1 MNKPIVAFLLCLIST
16 LSGFSQNIV
25 VPEVIRWD
33 STVYSAGRTLL
44 YNDSSL
50 VFAGVD
56 YALGRFLSE
65 MDDSMKILN
74 RQSFSTDHSLD
85 GGAFMNGMY
94 YLGGTQPVNSPVNA
108 LAMTIIQPNG
118 FPVTKG
124 RSNFESVMTFAEG
137 LITTQDSGAVVFG
150 KGQNNQG
157 ERMVNLSKF
166 DKGAHSAWEKN
177 FSPSSSCYAQD
188 VLETNSTS
196 LFVTG
201 KASGFGSTFRGAFLL
216 KLNSEGDSLW
226 VQKYSVPGSEGR
238 KLFQADEDH
247 LLLAGT
253 TIFESTPNFTKFT
266 PYLAKVDTFGNL
278 LWEYSYDWMIED
290 SIVNSFTFDDAI
302 QTSDGGVLFVSTFRL
317 YKNPLTGEFPYLYK
331 VGPDGQYQWHKLVIP
346 PSGENG
352 SDARVIELENGNY
365 GMVMTAQSNFPT
377 FLFTRIALLSG
388 DGTFTDLE
396 SLPEMI
402 RLTISPNPTLD
413 LAEVVWHQEKTGES
427 EVRLLDM
434 QGKLI
439 RSVHMMQPEGKA
451 KAKISLADVSSGV
464 YFVEVV
470 SGEMRGSVKLI
481 KQGE

>member
-1 MNKPIVAFLLCLIST
+1 MNKPIVVFLLCLIST
-16 LSGFSQNIV
+16 LSGFAQNIV

-33 STVYSAGRTLL
+33 STLRSARNHLFF
-44 YNDSSL
+44 NDSSL

-85 GGAFMNGMY
+85 GAAFMNGMY
-94 YLGGTQPVNSPVNA
+94 YLGGTQSVNSPVNT

-124 RSNFESVMTFAEG
+124 RSNFESVLTFAEG
-137 LITTQDSGAVVFG
+137 LSITQDSGAIVFG
-150 KGQNNQG
+150 MGKNNQG

-177 FSPSSSCYAQD
+177 FSPSSFCYAQD

-201 KASGFGSTFRGAFLL
+201 KASGVGSTFRGAFLL
-216 KLNSEGDSLW
+216 KLNQDGDSLW
-226 VQKYSVPGSEGR
+226 IQKYSVPGSEGR
-238 KLFQADEDH
+238 KLFQSGEEH

-331 VGPDGQYQWHKLVIP
+331 VGPDGQYQWHKLVTP
-346 PSGENG
+346 PNGENG
-352 SDARVIELENGNY
+352 SDARVIELENGKY

-388 DGTFTDLE
+388 DGTFTSLE
-396 SLPEMI
+396 TLPE
-402 RLTISPNPTLD
+402 TIQLSASPNPATD
-413 LAEVVWHQEKTGES
+413 LVEVIWQQETAGEV
-427 EVRLLDM
+427 EIELLDIQGRVLWRAQKM
-434 QGKLI
+434 QVEESG
-439 RSVHMMQPEGKA
+439 RM
-451 KAKISLADVSSGV
+451 KISLSDFPDGIYV
-464 YFVEVV
+464 VEVKNPD
-470 SGEMRGSVKLI
+470 GQGSVKVV
-481 KQGE
+481 KRE